1 MDLKKTLGNAATN
14 VLLEFFREVP
24 SHVKCTAC
32 IGYSMSKIIYLVE
45 DLETGNITVIKV
57 PKNIKDLK

>member
-1 MDLKKTLGNAATN
+1 MDLKKTLGNAAAN

>member
-1 MDLKKTLGNAATN
+1 MNLKKTLGNAATN

-32 IGYSMSKIIYLVE
+32 IGYSISKIIYLVE
-45 DLETGNITVIKV
+45 DLETGNITHKST
-57 PKNIKDLK
+57 